1 LFLLEAL
8 LGNGCPKTFL
18 TEKWKMLYISAN
30 PFISRWYLKK
40 RFGYIPFYKV
50 VEVWRYGW
58 NEKFRTVTPSSVNR
72 TTLMLLKLY
81 RNKRFIIHYL
91 QPHQPYIGAIKLID
105 STPGGRVGA
114 KVFGVKWD
122 DRKDAFQMLKEGKL
136 SKEFLWKAYISNL
149 QYVLSYVEKL
159 LPYLKGKV
167 VISSD
172 HGEAFGRFNLF
183 YGHPPNTPLPELI
196 EVPWLEVKTR
206 NLS

>member
-1 LFLLEAL
+1 
-8 LGNGCPKTFL
+8 
-18 TEKWKMLYISAN
+18 
-30 PFISRWYLKK
+30 
-40 RFGYIPFYKV
+40 
-50 VEVWRYGW
+50 
-58 NEKFRTVTPSSVNR
+58 
-72 TTLMLLKLY
+72 MLLKLY

-172 HGEAFGRFNLF
+172 HGEGIWQVQPLLWPPAE
-183 YGHPPNTPLPELI
+183 HPT
-196 EVPWLEVKTR
+196 TR
-206 NLS
+206 TH